1 MKAKGA
7 GIQQLNDFQR
17 KGIEQLARDK
27 GITCEYCGS
36 AELRSEGN
44 AHPYIDKHFGIDLWC
59 TNASAHPANDPRIG
73 ARHSL
78 ILSPEEARA
87 VGIYTNLG
95 ER

>member
-17 KGIEQLARDK
+17 KSIEQLARDK

-59 TNASAHPANDPRIG
+59 TNASGHPANDPRIG

-78 ILSPEEARA
+78 ILSPEEARS
-87 VGIYTNLG
+87 VGIHTNLG